1 MVEAEDRKTL
11 VPFNLS
17 HILDQVPELKKLDV
31 KLDSASFEKP
41 IDSSDMQP
49 EHWLQM
55 ARIIEEN
62 YLKYDGFV
70 ILHGSDT
77 LAYSASAL
85 SFMLD
90 GMRKP
95 VILTGSQLPIG
106 MIRTDARENLITAVE
121 MAALTKNGEPV
132 IQEVAIYFEYKLYR
146 GNRTTKVSAEAFEAF
161 SSPNYPLLAEAGVH
175 IEVNYA
181 RLFRPKSEQFDV
193 HHNLDASV
201 GVLTLFPGISE
212 EQLLAQIGTE
222 NQRALVLQSF
232 GSGNASQQPW
242 FLEALKSAID
252 NGLIVLNIT
261 QCMKGKVEQ
270 GKYATSQALLEMGV
284 IGGSDLT
291 LEAAITKLMV
301 LLGHSDDPVWIKAH
315 LNSNIRGEMS
325 IA

>member
-49 EHWLQM
+49 KHWLQM

-121 MAALTKNGEPV
+121 MAAATKTGWRNPSVTRSGRLSLKTCSIGEIEP
-132 IQEVAIYFEYKLYR
+132 QKL
-146 GNRTTKVSAEAFEAF
+146 SAEAFEAF
-161 SSPNYPLLAEAGVH
+161 FARRTIRYSRMPLGFS
-175 IEVNYA
+175 IEVSTYA
-181 RLFRPKSEQFDV
+181 RTVSTRGESELRLMNV
-193 HHNLDASV
+193 HHNLTMHLSR
-201 GVLTLFPGISE
+201 VLTSVSRYV
-212 EQLLAQIGTE
+212 A
-222 NQRALVLQSF
+222 
-232 GSGNASQQPW
+232 
-242 FLEALKSAID
+242 
-252 NGLIVLNIT
+252 
-261 QCMKGKVEQ
+261 
-270 GKYATSQALLEMGV
+270 
-284 IGGSDLT
+284 
-291 LEAAITKLMV
+291 
-301 LLGHSDDPVWIKAH
+301 
-315 LNSNIRGEMS
+315 
-325 IA
+325 